1 MAAEADVEGIASF
14 DGGGERAGCHCCG
27 SVGAVLGHTRFDL
40 WFARR
45 VEVKVGRFSE
55 FALPV
60 GCLD

>member
-1 MAAEADVEGIASF
+1 MAAEADVEGITSL
-14 DGGGERAGCHCCG
+14 DGGGESAGGQGCG
-27 SVGAVLGHTRFDL
+27 SLGAVLGHTRFDL